1 MTSVAAEQASAGQGR
16 RSIGDFLPYG
26 MVSLVGLFSL
36 LVVVHIV
43 VVLWLAFTTAAPGDP
58 AFAYSTANFSEVFT
72 DARTWSVLR
81 DTAYFGVVSLIVA
94 MMVGIPAA
102 WLVERTDFRA
112 KTLLFTLMA
121 IGLLIPG
128 FAAAMGW
135 LFMLHPRIG
144 LVNQFL
150 LQTFH
155 IGPIFDIMTLP
166 GLGWVQGLN
175 LAPLAFIMTAA
186 VFRSMDP
193 TLEEAAQMNGA
204 SPLRVFA
211 RVTLPLATPGIV
223 AAAIYIFMTAFAA
236 FDVPAIIGWSN
247 RLFTFSTY
255 LYLLLSPQDVLPR
268 YGLAAALSTIALV
281 VAAVMSWWY
290 VGMNKRS
297 QRYAVVTGK
306 AYRPKLVALGWRA
319 WLAWGFLGFYFLI
332 SKLMPIALL
341 IWSSLLPFFQLPS
354 ARALSVV
361 SMKHYYALP
370 WDLIFRGLWNTSIL
384 AVLTPTITLVI
395 ALSFSWVVLRSR
407 IRGRNW
413 FDFVAFLPHAV
424 PSVVFG
430 VGALLLT
437 LYVFQ
442 KAVPIYGTIWLLLMV
457 FVIVRI
463 SYATRMTNAGLVQLH
478 GELEECA
485 QMSGA
490 SFWDTFRRVTFPLL
504 APTILYAWLW
514 IALLTIRELTLA
526 VIMTTSTNITFP
538 VVVWSMWLGGGLA
551 PASAL
556 AVVMLALMTPLIAI
570 YWIFARR
577 QGVLAT

>member
-1 MTSVAAEQASAGQGR
+1 MTSVVAERMGRDSDR
-16 RSIGDFLPYG
+16 RSIGDLLPAG
-26 MVSLVGLFSL
+26 MIGLVGLFSL
-36 LVVVHIV
+36 LVVVHLV
-43 VVLWLAFTTAAPGDP
+43 VVLWLGFTTAAPGDP
-58 AFAYSTANFSEVFT
+58 AFAYSLSNFSEVFS
-72 DARTWSVLR
+72 DPRTWQVLG
-81 DTAYFGVVSLIVA
+81 DTAVFGFVSLIVA
-94 MMVGIPAA
+94 LAFGIPAA

-155 IGPIFDIMTLP
+155 IGPLFNVMTLP

-186 VFRSMDP
+186 VFRAMDP
-193 TLEEAAQMNGA
+193 TLEEAAQMHGA
-204 SPLRVFA
+204 SPMRVFA
-211 RVTLPLATPGIV
+211 RVTLPLAAPGII
-223 AAAIYIFMTAFAA
+223 AASIYIFMTAFAA

-268 YGLAAALSTIALV
+268 YGLAAALSTVALV
-281 VAAVMSWWY
+281 VAALMSWWY
-290 VGMNKRS
+290 IRMNRRS

-306 AYRPKLVALGWRA
+306 AYRPKLVALGWKS
-319 WLAWGFLGFYFLI
+319 WLAWLFLGVYFLL
-332 SKLMPIALL
+332 SKVMPIALL

-354 ARALSVV
+354 ARALQFVTL
-361 SMKHYYALP
+361 KHYQTLP
-370 WDLIFRGLWNTSIL
+370 WDLIGRGLWNTSIL
-384 AVLTPTITLVI
+384 AVLTPTITLVV
-395 ALSFSWVVLRSR
+395 ALSFSWTVLRSR
-407 IRGRNW
+407 IPGRNW
-413 FDFVAFLPHAV
+413 FDFIAFLPHAV

-437 LYVFQ
+437 LFVFQ
-442 KAVPIYGTIWLLLMV
+442 RAVPIYGTIWLLLMV

-463 SYATRMTNAGLVQLH
+463 SYATRMTNSGLMQIH
-478 GELEECA
+478 SELEECA
-485 QMSGA
+485 LMAGA
-490 SFWDTFRRVTFPLL
+490 SQGEAFRRVTFPLIT
-504 APTILYAWLW
+504 PTILYAWLW
-514 IALLTIRELTLA
+514 IGLLSIRELTLA
-526 VIMTTSTNITFP
+526 VLMTTSGNITFP

-556 AVVMLALMTPLIAI
+556 AVVMLVCMTPLIAL